1 MGIIETALIYGLL
14 GAVVAAALGLR
25 AERAH
30 PFYRG
35 GQFLVWWL
43 LWPLFA
49 PMLLGGREAGA
60 TSAATAAAT
69 SAPSPSG
76 GGTGLKS
83 GLALDP
89 RLRAAE
95 ERLLGALGCLGG
107 VTHTLLTPEIERL
120 RGLSGAL
127 GGLAKRL
134 AEMDALLGSPEFD
147 ARQAAATLE
156 DLLRRG
162 QGDDD
167 ARVESVKNRLR
178 NIARLQEMHRRTGEQ
193 LERALLKMEEMSS
206 QLLLL
211 QFAEGPEVDVV
222 DRVREIAASV
232 EGLSEG
238 WLAAA

>member
-14 GAVVAAALGLR
+14 GAVVAAALALR
-25 AERAH
+25 SERVH
-30 PFYRG
+30 PLHRA
-35 GQFLVWWL
+35 GQALVWLL

-49 PMLLGGREAGA
+49 PLLLGGGREVGGRPAPASATGVGA
-60 TSAATAAAT
+60 R
-69 SAPSPSG
+69 PGLRSG
-76 GGTGLKS
+76 A
-83 GLALDP
+83 ALDP
-89 RLRAAE
+89 RLNAAE
-95 ERLLGALGCLGG
+95 ERLLGALGRLGG
-107 VTHTLLTPEIERL
+107 VTHTLLAPEIERL
-120 RGLSGAL
+120 RALTGAL

-134 AEMDALLGSPEFD
+134 VEMDALLGSPEFD

-162 QGDDD
+162 HGDDD

-222 DRVREIAASV
+222 ERVREIAASV
-232 EGLSEG
+232 DGLSEG

>member
-14 GAVVAAALGLR
+14 GAVVAAALALR
-25 AERAH
+25 AGRT
-30 PFYRG
+30 RSLG
-35 GQFLVWWL
+35 WGLQVVVWLL

-49 PMLLGGREAGA
+49 PLVLGGDETGPA
-60 TSAATAAAT
+60 S
-69 SAPSPSG
+69 PSPTSG
-76 GGTGLKS
+76 QGPGTRPGLKP

-95 ERLLGALGCLGG
+95 ERLLGALGHLGG
-107 VTHTLLTPEIERL
+107 VTHALLAPEIERL
-120 RGLSGAL
+120 RGLTGAL
-127 GGLAKRL
+127 GGIVKRL

-156 DLLRRG
+156 DLVGRG
-162 QGDDD
+162 HGDDD

-178 NIARLQEMHRRTGEQ
+178 NIARLEEMHRRTGEQ

-211 QFAEGPEVDVV
+211 QFADGPEVDVV
-222 DRVREIAASV
+222 ERVREIAASV